1 MTRTRTSVLGA
12 TFFLLAGALALALVL
27 FTGRS
32 SGGNQLQLK
41 LGAGAVGV
49 TSKEA
54 KFGEGR
60 AGGFEAYR
68 SAARTY
74 PANVIP
80 QAIVRRA
87 EATFNRIA
95 KRDARLAKSG
105 RRFQDAG
112 TKWRHFGPKKYATEP
127 GVVAFS
133 GATNN
138 TASRTV
144 ALVADPDCTASH
156 CRLWAGTAGGGVW
169 RTDNVLAA
177 DPQWKQV
184 GAKDLDQ
191 NSVGQLVLDPTDR
204 KHHTL
209 YLATGEGNRCS
220 SGCEAGSGL
229 YKSTNGGES
238 WKKLAGACVSNATYP
253 CVNPGKDSFLGRG
266 INGLVIDPRNGDHI
280 FVGSAQAVRGL
291 SHTIGN
297 GGTTRLEPGA
307 NQPGLYESFD
317 GGKTFTEVWNGSI
330 VGGFGVTDVGLD
342 PLNLD
347 VVYASAFDAGA
358 WRRDAGAAPTAFS
371 QVFAP
376 QFAGRR
382 RDRPDDVRPD
392 GEEREDA
399 YLPDGRHGQRRRN
412 RRAARVELL
421 AHRQRRPVGRGAAGV
436 AGPGIR

>member
-41 LGAGAVGV
+41 LGAGAVGA

-127 GVVAFS
+127 GVLAFS

-191 NSVGQLVLDPTDR
+191 N
-204 KHHTL
+204 
-209 YLATGEGNRCS
+209 
-220 SGCEAGSGL
+220 
-229 YKSTNGGES
+229 
-238 WKKLAGACVSNATYP
+238 
-253 CVNPGKDSFLGRG
+253 
-266 INGLVIDPRNGDHI
+266 
-280 FVGSAQAVRGL
+280 
-291 SHTIGN
+291 
-297 GGTTRLEPGA
+297 
-307 NQPGLYESFD
+307 
-317 GGKTFTEVWNGSI
+317 
-330 VGGFGVTDVGLD
+330 
-342 PLNLD
+342 
-347 VVYASAFDAGA
+347 
-358 WRRDAGAAPTAFS
+358 
-371 QVFAP
+371 
-376 QFAGRR
+376 
-382 RDRPDDVRPD
+382 
-392 GEEREDA
+392 
-399 YLPDGRHGQRRRN
+399 
-412 RRAARVELL
+412 
-421 AHRQRRPVGRGAAGV
+421 
-436 AGPGIR
+436 